1 MLRRQKRAAPRAA
14 LESPRR
20 RASSRPAARDDPG
33 GFSGRWVNDRQRS
46 DHMGDQLLGIGIPWV
61 IRETLLRSS
70 NVKLISRDGLDWT
83 EESVTTLVSKV
94 QRLRLD
100 GVQQEDAHPIDG
112 SKVRIWS
119 AVGARPPLAPAP
131 DAAADPPP
139 PGAIVTVMEYVGYD
153 AVSTITRTVRGGAY
167 VVRND
172 LLKRKTR
179 EAVSTTSVFVRDDA
193 CC

>member
-1 MLRRQKRAAPRAA
+1 
-14 LESPRR
+14 
-20 RASSRPAARDDPG
+20 
-33 GFSGRWVNDRQRS
+33 
-46 DHMGDQLLGIGIPWV
+46 MGDQLLGIGIPWV

-100 GVQQEDAHPIDG
+100 GVRQEDAHPIDG

>member
-1 MLRRQKRAAPRAA
+1 M
-14 LESPRR
+14 
-20 RASSRPAARDDPG
+20 
-33 GFSGRWVNDRQRS
+33 
-46 DHMGDQLLGIGIPWV
+46 
-61 IRETLLRSS
+61 
-70 NVKLISRDGLDWT
+70 
-83 EESVTTLVSKV
+83 TTLVSKV

>member
-1 MLRRQKRAAPRAA
+1 MVEPPTALVEPPEAAPGEDHEGSWLVSA
-14 LESPRR
+14 LREQ
-20 RASSRPAARDDPG
+20 AEPAGEPPKSYWDAY
-33 GFSGRWVNDRQRS
+33 
-46 DHMGDQLLGIGIPWV
+46 LGIPWV

-70 NVKLISRDGLDWT
+70 NVKLIARHGLDWT

-100 GVQQEDAHPIDG
+100 GSPQEDAHPIDG

-119 AVGARPPLAPAP
+119 AVGARPRLAPPP
-131 DAAADPPP
+131 DAAAPPPP

-153 AVSTITRTVRGGAY
+153 AVSTITRTVDDGAY
-167 VVRND
+167 VVKND